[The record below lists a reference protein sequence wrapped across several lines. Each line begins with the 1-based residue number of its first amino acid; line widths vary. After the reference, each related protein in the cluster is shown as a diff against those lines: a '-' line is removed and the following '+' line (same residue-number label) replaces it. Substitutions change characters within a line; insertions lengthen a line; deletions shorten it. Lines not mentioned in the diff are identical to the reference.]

1 MSLKDDEFDIDFMR
15 ENDFV
20 RKKCRI
26 CSSFFWTQ
34 KHDLDVCMESP
45 CVEYGFINNSPAK
58 IKADV
63 DEMRRIFLK
72 FFENNNHTV
81 INPYPVVAR
90 WRDDLLVTIASI
102 VDFQPYVTNGEIPP
116 PANPL
121 VISQPCLRFED
132 IDNVGPTFG
141 RHLTIFEMGGAHAFN
156 YPDRFVYWKDDTI
169 RYHHELLTKKIGV
182 PSDLVTYKEH
192 FWSGGGNA
200 GPDVEAN
207 VMGLEISTLVFM
219 SYRLD
224 NGNLITT
231 PVRTVDTGYGIER
244 WAWLSMGSPTAFHA
258 VFGKIFDKTLNLL
271 GIKIDDKILSEA
283 GKISGAF
290 SVTDSNRSRIARET
304 AAKRLGMKFDEFED
318 AIKPFE
324 NVAAILDHTKAL
336 TFMLAE
342 GVVPSNVKAGYLAR
356 MLARRSY
363 RLLSL
368 YGAQS
373 KLIDILEMQI
383 ERWSSQFPHI
393 KDMKDEIIKLADV
406 EIQKYEKTL
415 EREYGEARKKIE
427 ALKAKGG
434 SSISINLLQ
443 EFYESHGLHP
453 QQVFEISQKV
463 GIKVE
468 IPSDFFSNLVK
479 KKSEIETQKPKEE
492 QALMNKI
499 NDLPATEPIY
509 YIDPNRLEFSA
520 KVLRVIDDFLV
531 LDRTAFYPEGGGQL
545 ADHGTILWDGEES
558 QVVDVIK
565 VGSVILHKIKGKLP
579 QKDTMIRGTVD
590 SKRRKALMIH
600 HTSTHILNGAARH
613 VLGEHVWQAGALK
626 DVDKSRLDITHYAHL
641 TRDEIIEIEN
651 RANKVVLMNI
661 PVEVLNLQRNDAE
674 KKYGFR
680 LYQGG
685 VVPGKEIRVI
695 RIGDWDVE
703 ACGGIHCSRTGDVGL
718 IKIIKVERVQDGVER
733 FEFVAGE
740 SALKFFQ
747 LQEDILSKISQAIG
761 AQQEKLVDAI
771 NRLTLDRINLI
782 KKQKIILKRLSD
794 ISKDIIMSKSI
805 KISNIDVYFEV
816 DSELGED
823 FHIMLGEKVIDQNP
837 SLIYCAIVLENKVA
851 KVVVFCGKD
860 ARARG
865 LRAKEIVQNVS
876 QVIGGSGGGDE
887 RFGRGGGPLTNQIGE
902 IKPILYSYIENMI
915 KGRRS

>member
-1 MSLKDDEFDIDFMR
+1 MPLKDDEFDIDFMR
-15 ENDFV
+15 KNDFV

-26 CSSFFWTQ
+26 CGSFFWTQ

-45 CVEYGFINNSPAK
+45 CVEYEFIGNSPSK
-58 IKADV
+58 VKADV
-63 DEMRRIFLK
+63 NEMRRIFLK
-72 FFENNNHTV
+72 FFEDNKHAV

-156 YPDRFVYWKDDTI
+156 YPDRFIYWKDDTI
-169 RYHHELLTKKIGV
+169 RYHHELLTERLGV

-219 SYRLD
+219 SYRLE
-224 NGNLITT
+224 NGNLIPT

-244 WAWLSMGSPTAFHA
+244 WAWLTMGTPTAFHA
-258 VFGKIFDKTLNLL
+258 VFGKIFDKTLNLV
-271 GIKIDDKILSEA
+271 GINIDDKVLSEA
-283 GKISGAF
+283 GKISGSF
-290 SVTDSNRSRIARET
+290 SVLDSNRSRMAREIV
-304 AAKRLGMKFDEFED
+304 AKRLGMGYDEFED

-324 NVAAILDHTKAL
+324 NIAAILDHTKAL
-336 TFMLAE
+336 VFMLAE
-342 GVVPSNVKAGYLAR
+342 GVVPSNVKAGYLVR

-373 KLIDILEMQI
+373 KLFDILEMQI
-383 ERWSSQFPHI
+383 KHWSPQFPHI
-393 KDMKDEIIKLADV
+393 KDMRDEIIKLADV
-406 EIQKYEKTL
+406 EIEKYEKTL
-415 EREYGEARKKIE
+415 ERVYGEARKKIE
-427 ALKAKGG
+427 ALKAKGK
-434 SSISINLLQ
+434 SSIPIELLQ

-453 QQVFEISQKV
+453 QQVSEISQKI
-463 GIKVE
+463 GMKVE
-468 IPSDFFSNLVK
+468 IPLDFFSNLVK
-479 KKSEIETQKPKEE
+479 KKSEIEVQKPKEE
-492 QALMNKI
+492 EALMSKFE
-499 NDLPATEPIY
+499 DLPATEPIY
-509 YIDPNRLEFSA
+509 YMDSKRLEFDA
-520 KVLRVIDDFLV
+520 KVLRVVDDFLI

-545 ADHGTILWDGEES
+545 GDQGLIAWEKEES
-558 QVVDVIK
+558 QVIDTIK

-579 QKDTMIRGTVD
+579 PKDAIVKGIVD
-590 SKRRKALMIH
+590 SQRRSALMIH

-626 DVDKSRLDITHYAHL
+626 DVDRSRLDITHYAQL
-641 TRDEIIEIEN
+641 TREEIVEIEN
-651 RANKVVLMNI
+651 RANMVVRMNI
-661 PVEVLNLQRNDAE
+661 PVEVLKLQRNDAE
-674 KKYGFR
+674 KRYGFR

-695 RIGDWDVE
+695 KIGDWDIE
-703 ACGGIHCSRTGDVGL
+703 ACGGVHCSRTGDVGL
-718 IKIIKVERVQDGVER
+718 IKIIRVERVQDGVER

-740 SALKFFQ
+740 PALKFFQ
-747 LQEDILSKISQAIG
+747 LQEDVLSKISQVVG
-761 AQQEKLVDAI
+761 AQQEKLVEAI
-771 NRLTLDRINLI
+771 NRLALDRSELM
-782 KKQKIILKRLSD
+782 KKQKIMFKRLSEL
-794 ISKDIIMSKSI
+794 SKDRIIEKAT
-805 KISNIDVYFEV
+805 KISSIDVYFEV

-823 FHIMLGEKVIDQNP
+823 FHIMLGEKVIEQNP
-837 SLIYCAIVLENKVA
+837 SLVYCAIALENKVA
-851 KVVVFCGKD
+851 RVIVFCGKD

-865 LRAKEIVQNVS
+865 VKAKEITRNIS
-876 QVIGGSGGGDE
+876 QIIGGSGGGDE
-887 RFGRGGGPLTNQIGE
+887 RFGRGGGPLIDKVREVKST
-902 IKPILYSYIENMI
+902 LYSQIENVI
-915 KGRRS
+915 KERKQ

>member
-1 MSLKDDEFDIDFMR
+1 MSIKDDEFDIEFMR

-26 CSSFFWTQ
+26 CGSFFWTQ

-45 CVEYGFINNSPAK
+45 CVEYEFIGNSPAK
-58 IKADV
+58 IKADL
-63 DEMRRIFLK
+63 DRMRGIFLK
-72 FFENNNHTV
+72 FFEENDHTV
-81 INPYPVVAR
+81 INPYPVIAR

-102 VDFQPYVTNGEIPP
+102 VDFQPYVTNGDIPP

-156 YPDRFVYWKDDTI
+156 YPEKFIYWKDDTI
-169 RYHHELLTKKIGV
+169 RYHHELLTKELGV
-182 PSDLVTYKEH
+182 HSDLVTYKEH

-219 SYRLD
+219 SYRLE
-224 NGNLITT
+224 NGKLIPT
-231 PVRTVDTGYGIER
+231 PVKTVDTGYGMER

-258 VFGKIFDKTLNLL
+258 VFGKIFDKTLDLL
-271 GIKIDDKILSEA
+271 GIKIDDKVLLEA

-290 SVTDSNRSRIARET
+290 SVTDINRSRMAREV
-304 AAKRLGMKFDEFED
+304 AAKRLGMEFDEFED
-318 AIKPFE
+318 HIKPFE

-342 GVVPSNVKAGYLAR
+342 GIVPSNVKAGYLAR

-373 KLIDILEMQI
+373 KLIEILEMQI
-383 ERWSSQFPHI
+383 EHWSHQFPHI

-406 EIQKYEKTL
+406 EIEKYEKTL

-427 ALKAKGG
+427 ALKAKGR
-434 SSISINLLQ
+434 SSIPIDLLQ

-453 QQVFEISQKV
+453 QQVSEISQKI
-463 GIKVE
+463 GINVE
-468 IPSDFFSNLVK
+468 IPPDFFSNLVK
-479 KKSEIETQKPKEE
+479 KRSEIGIQKTQEE
-492 QALMNKI
+492 QALISKI
-499 NDLPATEPIY
+499 SDLPETEPIY
-509 YIDPNRLEFSA
+509 YTDPNQLEFNA
-520 KVLRVIDDFLV
+520 KVLKVIDDFLV
-531 LDRTAFYPEGGGQL
+531 LDKTAFYPEGGGQL
-545 ADHGTILWDGEES
+545 ADHGVILWDGEES
-558 QVVDVIK
+558 QVVNTIK
-565 VGSVILHKIKGKLP
+565 IGSIILHKIKGKIP
-579 QKDTMIRGTVD
+579 SINTMIRGIVD

-626 DVDKSRLDITHYAHL
+626 DVDRSRLDITHYAHL
-641 TRDEIIEIEN
+641 TKEEIIKIEDL
-651 RANKVVLMNI
+651 ANKVALMNI
-661 PVEVLNLQRNDAE
+661 PVDILKLQRNDAE

-685 VVPGKEIRVI
+685 VVPGKEIRVVK
-695 RIGDWDVE
+695 IGEWDVE
-703 ACGGIHCSRTGDVGL
+703 ACGGVHCSRTGDVGL

-740 SALKFFQ
+740 NALKFFQ
-747 LQEDILSKISQAIG
+747 LQEDILSRISQIIG

-771 NRLTLDRINLI
+771 NRLILDRSDLI
-782 KKQKIILKRLSD
+782 KKQKIMLKRLSD
-794 ISKDIIMSKSI
+794 ISKDIIIERSI
-805 KISNIDVYFEV
+805 KTSGVNLYFEV
-816 DSELGED
+816 DNELGED
-823 FHIMLGEKVIDQNP
+823 FHIMLGEKVIEKNP
-837 SLIYCAIVLENKVA
+837 SLIYCAIALENKVA
-851 KVVVFCGKD
+851 KVIVFCGKD
-860 ARARG
+860 AIERG
-865 LRAKEIVQNVS
+865 LKAKEIARNIS
-876 QVIGGSGGGDE
+876 QIIGGSGGGDE
-887 RFGRGGGPLTNQIGE
+887 RFGRGGGSLINKVDE
-902 IKPILYSYIENMI
+902 IEPILYSYIENVI
-915 KGRRS
+915 KERRS

>member
-1 MSLKDDEFDIDFMR
+1 MQIKDNEFNIDFMR
-15 ENDFV
+15 ENDFI
-20 RKKCRI
+20 RKKCKI
-26 CSSFFWTQ
+26 CGSFFWTQ

-45 CVEYGFINNSPAK
+45 CVEYEFINNSPAK
-58 IKADV
+58 IKADL
-63 DEMRRIFLK
+63 DEMRRIFLR
-72 FFENNNHTV
+72 FFEDNGHTV

-156 YPDRFVYWKDDTI
+156 YPEKFVYWKDDTI
-169 RYHHELLTKKIGV
+169 RYHHELLTKRLGV

-219 SYRLD
+219 SYRLE
-224 NGNLITT
+224 NGKLIPT
-231 PVRTVDTGYGIER
+231 PVKTVDTGYGIER

-258 VFGKIFDKTLNLL
+258 VFGRIFDKTLDLL
-271 GIKIDDKILSEA
+271 GIKIDEKVLLEA
-283 GKISGAF
+283 GRISGSF
-290 SVTDSNRSRIARET
+290 SVTSDRSRIAREI
-304 AAKRLGMKFDEFED
+304 AAKRLGMKFNEFEEC
-318 AIKPFE
+318 IKPFE

-373 KLIDILEMQI
+373 KLIEILEMQI
-383 ERWSSQFPHI
+383 EKWSHQFHHI
-393 KDMKDEIIKLADV
+393 KDMRDEIIKLADV
-406 EIQKYEKTL
+406 EIEKYEKTL
-415 EREYGEARKKIE
+415 EREYSEARKKIE
-427 ALKAKGG
+427 VLKAKGR
-434 SSISINLLQ
+434 SSIPIDLLQ

-453 QQVFEISQKV
+453 QQVYEISQKI
-463 GIKVE
+463 GISVE
-468 IPSDFFSNLVK
+468 IPPDFFSNLVK
-479 KKSEIETQKPKEE
+479 KRSEIGMQKPQEE
-492 QALMNKI
+492 QVLMSKLI
-499 NDLPATEPIY
+499 NLPATEPIY
-509 YIDPNRLEFSA
+509 YIDPNQIEFNA
-520 KVLRVIDDFLV
+520 KVLMVVDDFLV
-531 LDRTAFYPEGGGQL
+531 LDKTAFYPEGGGQL
-545 ADHGTILWDGEES
+545 SDHGIILWDGEES
-558 QVVDVIK
+558 QVVNTIK
-565 VGSVILHKIKGKLP
+565 VGPIILHKIKGKLP
-579 QKDTMIRGTVD
+579 PKDTMIKGIVD
-590 SKRRKALMIH
+590 IKRRKALMIH

-626 DVDKSRLDITHYAHL
+626 DVERSRLDITHYAHL
-641 TRDEIIEIEN
+641 TREEIIEIEN
-651 RANKVVLMNI
+651 KANNVVLMNI
-661 PVEVLNLQRNDAE
+661 PVDILKLQRNDAE

-685 VVPGKEIRVI
+685 VVPGKEIRVVK
-695 RIGDWDVE
+695 IGDWDVE
-703 ACGGIHCSRTGDVGL
+703 ACGGLHCSRTGDVGL

-740 SALKFFQ
+740 PALKLFQ
-747 LQEDILSKISQAIG
+747 LQEDILSKISQTIG
-761 AQQEKLVDAI
+761 AQQEKLIDAI
-771 NRLTLDRINLI
+771 NRLISDRSDLI

-794 ISKDIIMSKSI
+794 ILKDIIIEKSI
-805 KISNIDVYFEV
+805 KIFDVNVYFEV
-816 DSELGED
+816 DSELSED

-837 SLIYCAIVLENKVA
+837 SLIYCTIALENKVA
-851 KVVVFCGKD
+851 KVIVFCGKD
-860 ARARG
+860 AREKG
-865 LRAKEIVQNVS
+865 LKAKEIVRKIS
-876 QVIGGSGGGDE
+876 QIIGGSGGGDE
-887 RFGRGGGPLTNQIGE
+887 RFGRGGGFLTNKVDE
-902 IKPILYSYIENMI
+902 IKPILYSYIENVI
-915 KGRRS
+915 KEGRS

>member
-1 MSLKDDEFDIDFMR
+1 MPLKDDEFDIEFMR

-20 RKKCRI
+20 RKKCKV
-26 CSSFFWTQ
+26 CNSFFWTQ

-45 CVEYGFINNSPAK
+45 CVEYDFINNSPAK
-58 IKADV
+58 VKADL

-72 FFENNNHTV
+72 FFEENSHAV

-156 YPDRFVYWKDDTI
+156 YPDKFLYWKDDTI
-169 RYHHELLTKKIGV
+169 RYHHELLTKRLGV

-200 GPDVEAN
+200 GPDVEAI

-219 SYRLD
+219 CYRVE
-224 NGNLITT
+224 NGNLIPTL
-231 PVRTVDTGYGIER
+231 VRTVDTGYGIER
-244 WAWLSMGSPTAFHA
+244 WSWLSMGTPTAFHA
-258 VFGKIFDKTLNLL
+258 VFGKNFDKTLDLV
-271 GIKIDDKILSEA
+271 GIKIDDKVLLEA

-290 SVTDSNRSRIARET
+290 SVIDNKRSRMAREI
-304 AAKRLGMKFDEFED
+304 AAKRLGMTFDEFED
-318 AIKPFE
+318 FIKPFE
-324 NVAAILDHTKAL
+324 NIAAILDHTKAL
-336 TFMLAE
+336 VFMLAE

-373 KLIDILEMQI
+373 KLIDIIEMQM
-383 ERWSSQFPHI
+383 ERWSPQFPHI
-393 KDMKDEIIKLADV
+393 KDMREEIIRLVDV
-406 EIQKYEKTL
+406 EIGKYEKTL

-427 ALKAKGG
+427 ALKEKGR
-434 SSISINLLQ
+434 SSIPIDLLQ

-453 QQVFEISQKV
+453 QQVSEISQKI
-463 GIKVE
+463 GMKVE
-468 IPSDFFSNLVK
+468 IPLDFFSSLVK
-479 KKSEIETQKPKEE
+479 KRSEIEVQKPQEDD
-492 QALMNKI
+492 LMSKFD
-499 NDLPATEPIY
+499 DLQATEPIY
-509 YIDPNRLEFSA
+509 YTDPKQLEFDA
-520 KVLRVIDDFLV
+520 KVLRVNDNLIA

-545 ADHGTILWDGEES
+545 GDHGLIVWDRKES
-558 QVVDVIK
+558 HVIDTIK
-565 VGSVILHKIKGKLP
+565 VGSIVLHKIKGALP
-579 QKDTMIRGTVD
+579 QKDVIVKGIVD
-590 SKRRKALMIH
+590 NKRRRALMIH

-626 DVDKSRLDITHYAHL
+626 DVDRSRLDITHYAHL
-641 TRDEIIEIEN
+641 TREEIIEIEDK
-651 RANKVVLMNI
+651 ANMVVRMNI
-661 PVEVLNLQRNDAE
+661 PVEVLKLQRNDAE

-695 RIGDWDVE
+695 KIGDWDVE
-703 ACGGIHCSRTGDVGL
+703 ACGGVHCSRTGDTGL
-718 IKIIKVERVQDGVER
+718 IKITKVERVQDGVER

-740 SALKFFQ
+740 PAIKFFQ
-747 LQEDILSKISQAIG
+747 LQEEIVSKLSQAVG
-761 AQQEKLVDAI
+761 AQQEKLIDAV
-771 NRLTLDRINLI
+771 NRLMMDRNDLI
-782 KKQKIILKRLSD
+782 KKQKIMFKRLSEL
-794 ISKDIIMSKSI
+794 SKARIMDKAI
-805 KISNIDVYFEV
+805 KISDVNAYFEV

-823 FHIMLGEKVIDQNP
+823 FHIMLGERVIDQNP
-837 SLIYCAIVLENKVA
+837 SFVYCAIALEEKVA
-851 KVVVFCGKD
+851 KVIVFCGKD

-865 LRAKEIVQNVS
+865 LKAKEMARNIS
-876 QVIGGSGGGDE
+876 QIMGGSGGGDE
-887 RFGRGGGPLTNQIGE
+887 RFGRGGGPLTDKAE
-902 IKPILYSYIENMI
+902 EVKSILYSYIEKMI
-915 KGRRS
+915 KERMP

>member
-1 MSLKDDEFDIDFMR
+1 MQIKDNEFNIDFMR
-15 ENDFV
+15 ENDFI
-20 RKKCRI
+20 RKKCKI
-26 CSSFFWTQ
+26 CGSFFWTQ

-45 CVEYGFINNSPAK
+45 CVEYEFINNSPAK
-58 IKADV
+58 IKADL
-63 DEMRRIFLK
+63 DEMRRIFLR
-72 FFENNNHTV
+72 FFEDNGHTV

-156 YPDRFVYWKDDTI
+156 YPEKFVYWKDDTI
-169 RYHHELLTKKIGV
+169 RYHHELLTKRLGV

-219 SYRLD
+219 SYRLE
-224 NGNLITT
+224 NGKLIPT
-231 PVRTVDTGYGIER
+231 PVKTVDTGYGIER

-258 VFGKIFDKTLNLL
+258 VFGRIFDKTLDLL
-271 GIKIDDKILSEA
+271 GIKIDEKVLLEA
-283 GKISGAF
+283 GRISGSF
-290 SVTDSNRSRIARET
+290 SVTSDRSRIAREI
-304 AAKRLGMKFDEFED
+304 AAKRLGMKFNEFEEC
-318 AIKPFE
+318 IKPFE

-373 KLIDILEMQI
+373 KLIEILEMQI
-383 ERWSSQFPHI
+383 EKWSHQFHHI
-393 KDMKDEIIKLADV
+393 KDMRDEIIKLADV
-406 EIQKYEKTL
+406 EIEKYEKTL
-415 EREYGEARKKIE
+415 EREYSEARKKIE
-427 ALKAKGG
+427 VLKAKGR
-434 SSISINLLQ
+434 SSIPIDLLQ

-453 QQVFEISQKV
+453 QQVYEISQKI
-463 GIKVE
+463 GISVE
-468 IPSDFFSNLVK
+468 IPPDFFSNLVK
-479 KKSEIETQKPKEE
+479 KRSEIGMQKPQEE
-492 QALMNKI
+492 QVLMSKLI
-499 NDLPATEPIY
+499 NLPATEPIY
-509 YIDPNRLEFSA
+509 YIDPNQIEFNA
-520 KVLRVIDDFLV
+520 KVLMVVDDFLV
-531 LDRTAFYPEGGGQL
+531 LDKTAFYPEGGGQL
-545 ADHGTILWDGEES
+545 SDHGIILWDGEES
-558 QVVDVIK
+558 QVVNTIK
-565 VGSVILHKIKGKLP
+565 VGPIILHKIKGKLP
-579 QKDTMIRGTVD
+579 PKDTMIKGIVD
-590 SKRRKALMIH
+590 IKRRKALMIH

-626 DVDKSRLDITHYAHL
+626 DVERSRLDITHYAHL
-641 TRDEIIEIEN
+641 TREEIIEIEN
-651 RANKVVLMNI
+651 KANNVVLMNI
-661 PVEVLNLQRNDAE
+661 PVDILKLQRNDAE

-685 VVPGKEIRVI
+685 VVPGKEIRVVK
-695 RIGDWDVE
+695 IGDWDVE
-703 ACGGIHCSRTGDVGL
+703 ACGGLHCSRTGDVGL

-740 SALKFFQ
+740 PALKLFQ
-747 LQEDILSKISQAIG
+747 LQEDILSKISQTIG
-761 AQQEKLVDAI
+761 AQQEKLIDAI
-771 NRLTLDRINLI
+771 NRLISDRSDLI

-794 ISKDIIMSKSI
+794 ILKDIIIEKSI
-805 KISNIDVYFEV
+805 KIFDVNVYFEV
-816 DSELGED
+816 DSELSED

-837 SLIYCAIVLENKVA
+837 SLIYCTIALENKVA
-851 KVVVFCGKD
+851 KVIVFCGKD
-860 ARARG
+860 AREKG
-865 LRAKEIVQNVS
+865 LKAKEIVRKIS
-876 QVIGGSGGGDE
+876 QIIGGSGGGDE
-887 RFGRGGGPLTNQIGE
+887 RFGRGGGFLTNKVDE
-902 IKPILYSYIENMI
+902 IKPILYSYIENVI
-915 KGRRS
+915 K

>member
-1 MSLKDDEFDIDFMR
+1 MSIKDDEFDIDFMR
-15 ENDFV
+15 KNGFV

-26 CSSFFWTQ
+26 CGSFFWTQ

-45 CVEYGFINNSPAK
+45 CVEYEFIGNSPSK
-58 IKADV
+58 VKADV
-63 DEMRRIFLK
+63 NEMRRIFLK
-72 FFENNNHTV
+72 FFEDNAHAV

-156 YPDRFVYWKDDTI
+156 YPDRFIYWKDDTI
-169 RYHHELLTKKIGV
+169 RYHHELLTERLGV

-219 SYRLD
+219 SYRLE
-224 NGNLITT
+224 NGNLVPT

-244 WAWLSMGSPTAFHA
+244 WAWLTMGTPTAFHA
-258 VFGKIFDKTLNLL
+258 VFGKIFDKTLDLV
-271 GIKIDDKILSEA
+271 GIKIDDKVLSEA
-283 GKISGAF
+283 GKISGSF
-290 SVTDSNRSRIARET
+290 SIVDSNRSRMAREIV
-304 AAKRLGMKFDEFED
+304 AKRLGMKYDEFED
-318 AIKPFE
+318 TIKPFE
-324 NVAAILDHTKAL
+324 NIAAILDHTKAL
-336 TFMLAE
+336 VFMLAE

-373 KLIDILEMQI
+373 KLFDILEMQI
-383 ERWSSQFPHI
+383 KHWSPQFPHI
-393 KDMKDEIIKLADV
+393 KDMRDEIIKLADV
-406 EIQKYEKTL
+406 EIEKYEKTL

-427 ALKAKGG
+427 GLKAKGR
-434 SSISINLLQ
+434 SSIPIELLQ

-453 QQVFEISQKV
+453 QQVSEISQKV
-463 GIKVE
+463 GMKVE
-468 IPSDFFSNLVK
+468 IPLDFFSNLVK
-479 KKSEIETQKPKEE
+479 KKSEIEVQKPKEE
-492 QALMNKI
+492 ALLSEFE
-499 NDLPATEPIY
+499 DLPATEPIY
-509 YIDPNRLEFSA
+509 YMDSKQLEFDA
-520 KVLRVIDDFLV
+520 KVLRVDGDFLI

-545 ADHGTILWDGEES
+545 GDQGLIAWDKEES
-558 QVVDVIK
+558 QVIDTIK
-565 VGSVILHKIKGKLP
+565 VGSVILHKIKGRLP
-579 QKDTMIRGTVD
+579 PKDAIVKGIVD
-590 SKRRKALMIH
+590 SQRRRALMIH

-626 DVDKSRLDITHYAHL
+626 DVDRSRLDITHYAHL
-641 TRDEIIEIEN
+641 TREEIIEIEN
-651 RANKVVLMNI
+651 RANMVVRMNI
-661 PVEVLNLQRNDAE
+661 PVEVLKLQRNDAE
-674 KKYGFR
+674 KRYGFR

-695 RIGDWDVE
+695 KIGDWDIE
-703 ACGGIHCSRTGDVGL
+703 ACGGVHCSRTGDVGL
-718 IKIIKVERVQDGVER
+718 IKIIRVERVQDGVER

-740 SALKFFQ
+740 PALKFFQ
-747 LQEDILSKISQAIG
+747 LQEDMLSKISQVVG

-771 NRLTLDRINLI
+771 NRLALDRSELM
-782 KKQKIILKRLSD
+782 KKQKIMLKRLSEL
-794 ISKDIIMSKSI
+794 SKDRIIEKAT
-805 KISNIDVYFEV
+805 KISSINVYFEV

-823 FHIMLGEKVIDQNP
+823 FHIMLGEKVIEQNP
-837 SLIYCAIVLENKVA
+837 SLVYCAIALENKVA
-851 KVVVFCGKD
+851 RVIVFCGKD

-865 LRAKEIVQNVS
+865 VKAKEIVRNIS
-876 QVIGGSGGGDE
+876 QIMGGSGGGDE
-887 RFGRGGGPLTNQIGE
+887 RFGRGGGPLIDKVGE
-902 IKPILYSYIENMI
+902 VKSALYSQIENVI
-915 KGRRS
+915 KEREQ

>member
-1 MSLKDDEFDIDFMR
+1 MPLKDDEFDIEFMR

-26 CSSFFWTQ
+26 CGSFFWTQ

-45 CVEYGFINNSPAK
+45 CVEYEFINNSPAK
-58 IKADV
+58 IKANV

-72 FFENNNHTV
+72 FFEENSHTV
-81 INPYPVVAR
+81 INPYPVIPR

-102 VDFQPYVTNGEIPP
+102 VDFQPYVTNGDIPP

-121 VISQPCLRFED
+121 VVSQPCLRFED

-156 YPDRFVYWKDDTI
+156 YPDKFLYWKDDTI
-169 RYHHELLTKKIGV
+169 RYHHELLTKRLGV

-219 SYRLD
+219 CYRVE
-224 NGNLITT
+224 NGNLIPT

-244 WAWLSMGSPTAFHA
+244 WAWLSMGTSTAFHT
-258 VFGKIFDKTLNLL
+258 VFGKIFDKILDLA

-290 SVTDSNRSRIARET
+290 SVIDNKRSRMAREIV
-304 AAKRLGMKFDEFED
+304 AKRLGMAFDEFED
-318 AIKPFE
+318 VVKPFE
-324 NVAAILDHTKAL
+324 NIAAILDHTKAL
-336 TFMLAE
+336 VFMLAE

-373 KLIDILEMQI
+373 KLIDIIEMQI
-383 ERWSSQFPHI
+383 GHWSHQFPHI
-393 KDMKDEIIKLADV
+393 KDMREEIIRLADV
-406 EIQKYEKTL
+406 EIGKYEKTL

-427 ALKAKGG
+427 ALKAKGR
-434 SSISINLLQ
+434 SSIPMELLQ

-453 QQVFEISQKV
+453 QQVSEISKKI
-463 GIKVE
+463 GMKVE
-468 IPSDFFSNLVK
+468 IPLDFFSSLVK
-479 KKSEIETQKPKEE
+479 KRSEIEVQKPQEE
-492 QALMNKI
+492 QALMSKFD
-499 NDLPATEPIY
+499 DLQPTEPIY
-509 YIDPNRLEFSA
+509 YIDSKQLEFDA
-520 KVLRVIDDFLV
+520 KVLRVDDDFLAI
-531 LDRTAFYPEGGGQL
+531 DRTAFYPEGGGQL
-545 ADHGTILWDGEES
+545 GDQGLIIWDGRES
-558 QVVDVIK
+558 QVIDTIK
-565 VGSVILHKIKGKLP
+565 VSSIVLHKIKGPLP
-579 QKDTMIRGTVD
+579 PKDAIVKGVVD
-590 SKRRKALMIH
+590 NQRRRALMIH

-626 DVDKSRLDITHYAHL
+626 DVDRSRLDITHYAHL
-641 TRDEIIEIEN
+641 TREEIIEIEN
-651 RANKVVLMNI
+651 KANTVVRMNI
-661 PVEVLNLQRNDAE
+661 PVEVLKLQRNDAE

-695 RIGDWDVE
+695 KIGDWDVE
-703 ACGGIHCSRTGDVGL
+703 ACGGVHCSRTGDVGL

-740 SALKFFQ
+740 PAIKFFQ
-747 LQEDILSKISQAIG
+747 IQEEIVSKLSQSVG
-761 AQQEKLVDAI
+761 AQQEKLIDAV
-771 NRLTLDRINLI
+771 NRLLIDRNDLI
-782 KKQKIILKRLSD
+782 KKQKIMFKRLSEL
-794 ISKDIIMSKSI
+794 SKARIMEKTI
-805 KISNIDVYFEV
+805 KISDVNVYFEV

-823 FHIMLGEKVIDQNP
+823 FHIMLGEKAIDQNP
-837 SLIYCAIVLENKVA
+837 SLIYCTISLEDKVA
-851 KVVVFCGKD
+851 KVIVFCGKD
-860 ARARG
+860 ARAKG
-865 LRAKEIVQNVS
+865 LKAREIARNIS
-876 QVIGGSGGGDE
+876 QIMGGSGGGDE
-887 RFGRGGGPLTNQIGE
+887 RFGRGGGPNIDKAE
-902 IKPILYSYIENMI
+902 EVKSILYSYIEKMI
-915 KGRRS
+915 KERMP